1 MKGHVLVVSKDL
13 GGACRV
19 RNMLNAHQYKARMAR
34 RGDDALALLNLRPVE
49 ALIVNPCL
57 SDHDVQWLYQRIGER
72 YPRLK
77 EHLIFVVD
85 GDLPE
90 DVKTFIEGT
99 GNDIL
104 SMPVEGDQLDEALS
118 HHVRRYAGA
127 EGSGAP
133 FPSC

>member
-1 MKGHVLVVSKDL
+1 
-13 GGACRV
+13 
-19 RNMLNAHQYKARMAR
+19 
-34 RGDDALALLNLRPVE
+34 
-49 ALIVNPCL
+49 
-57 SDHDVQWLYQRIGER
+57 
-72 YPRLK
+72 
-77 EHLIFVVD
+77 
-85 GDLPE
+85 
-90 DVKTFIEGT
+90 VKTFIEGT